1 MLVCINPLHVAL
13 SFAEN
18 DPIYFDMIKIH
29 GYLIFILFVIPYH
42 NILHALIGEF
52 STIHQLLPEIHGR
65 S

>member
-18 DPIYFDMIKIH
+18 NPIYFDMIEIH
-29 GYLIFILFVIPYH
+29 SDLIFIVIVISYH

-52 STIHQLLPEIHGR
+52 STLHQLLPKIHGR

>member
-18 DPIYFDMIKIH
+18 DPIYFDMIEIH
-29 GYLIFILFVIPYH
+29 RDLIFIFIIIPYD

-52 STIHQLLPEIHGR
+52 STLHQLLPKIHGR